1 MNLFS
6 DLFLLERVD
15 HLIRTRATGKPTQ
28 FASRLETCE
37 RNVYRLIGRL
47 RDMGFPIEY
56 DKQSDTYFYK
66 EPVRLR
72 FDIVVG
78 DEKLLLIRGGEKNF
92 NFNDRLP
99 IDGSV

>member
-1 MNLFS
+1 MDLFS

-28 FASRLETCE
+28 LASRLETCE

-56 DKQSDTYFYK
+56 DKQSDTYYYK
-66 EPVRLR
+66 EPVHLHI
-72 FDIVVG
+72 DIIVG
-78 DEKLLLIRGGEKNF
+78 NEKLLGIRGGEKK
-92 NFNDRLP
+92 
-99 IDGSV
+99 IQI